1 MKNKSL
7 YECPVCEHELTVK
20 VYQCNHCGTKIEGE
34 FEIDKFSR
42 LSKEEKDFIE
52 LFVMKRGSIKEI
64 EKELGISY
72 PTVRNKLDNVISALG
87 YKVEASNSKYEILQ
101 MLDKGE
107 ISSEEAQ
114 KLLQSVN
121 E

>member
-7 YECPVCEHELTVK
+7 YECPVCQHELLIKT
-20 VYQCNHCGTKIEGE
+20 YHCDHCGTKIEGE

-42 LSKEEKDFIE
+42 LTKEEKDFIE

-87 YKVEASNSKYEILQ
+87 YRVEVSNSKYEILQ

-107 ISSEEAQ
+107 ISTKEAQ
-114 KLLQSVN
+114 KLLNNIN

>member
-7 YECPVCEHELTVK
+7 YECPVCDHELTIK
-20 VYQCNHCGTKIEGE
+20 TYECKHCGTKIEGD

-42 LSKEEKDFIE
+42 LTKEEKDFIE

-64 EKELGISY
+64 EKELNISY
-72 PTVRNKLDNVISALG
+72 PTVRNKLDSVISALG
-87 YKVEASNSKYEILQ
+87 YKVEKNSSRLEILQ
-101 MLDKGE
+101 MLDRGE

-114 KLLQSVN
+114 RLLNKLN